1 MLTLDHLAVAAGK
14 LEEGR
19 AYVEEALGVAL
30 EPGGQH
36 AHFGTHNMLL
46 GLEEGLYLEVIA
58 IDPTAMDSA
67 RPRWFDL
74 DRFDGSPRLTTWIC
88 RSDNLEADLVLL
100 PGAGSPVPLFRGDL
114 AWRMAVPESG
124 VLPFDNCHPAIMQWD
139 GTAHPAAR
147 LKASG
152 CRLSGLVVRH
162 PEAELL
168 KARLAPRLTDVR
180 VTCETGAPG
189 LEARFDT
196 PSGPR
201 SLG

>member
-1 MLTLDHLAVAAGK
+1 MLTLDHLAVAAGT

-19 AYVEEALGVAL
+19 AYVEEALGVVL

-46 GLEEGLYLEVIA
+46 GLGDGLYLEVIA
-58 IDPTAMDSA
+58 IDPAASGA
-67 RPRWFDL
+67 VRPRWFDL
-74 DRFDGSPRLTTWIC
+74 DRFDGPPRLAAWIC
-88 RSDNLEADLVLL
+88 RSDDLEADLVLL

-114 AWRMAVPESG
+114 AWRMAVPKG
-124 VLPFDNCHPAIMQWD
+124 GALPFDNCHPAIMQWD

-162 PEAELL
+162 PEAETLRAHL
-168 KARLAPRLTDVR
+168 TLRLTDRR
-180 VTCETGAPG
+180 VTIVTGSPA

-196 PSGPR
+196 PSGAR
-201 SLG
+201 SLA

>member
-1 MLTLDHLAVAAGK
+1 MLTLDHLAVAAGT

-19 AYVEEALGVAL
+19 AYVEEALGVVL

-46 GLEEGLYLEVIA
+46 GLGDGLYLEVIA
-58 IDPTAMDSA
+58 IDPAASGA
-67 RPRWFDL
+67 VRPRWFDL
-74 DRFDGSPRLTTWIC
+74 DRFDGPPRLAAWIC
-88 RSDNLEADLVLL
+88 RSDDLEADLVLL

-114 AWRMAVPESG
+114 AWRMAVPKG
-124 VLPFDNCHPAIMQWD
+124 GALPFDNCHPAIMQWD

-152 CRLSGLVVRH
+152 CRLSELVVRH
-162 PEAELL
+162 PEAETL
-168 KARLAPRLTDVR
+168 KAHLTLRLTDRR
-180 VTCETGAPG
+180 VTIVTGSPA

-196 PSGPR
+196 PSGAR
-201 SLG
+201 SLA